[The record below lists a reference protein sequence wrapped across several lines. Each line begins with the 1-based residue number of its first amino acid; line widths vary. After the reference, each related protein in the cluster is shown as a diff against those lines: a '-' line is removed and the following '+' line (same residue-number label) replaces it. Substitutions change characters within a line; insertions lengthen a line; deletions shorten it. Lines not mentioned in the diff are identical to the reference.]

1 MERIPIF
8 TMGDILLVMIQT
20 DVHDRLL
27 ESLQGDVG
35 AKICDTGARGVLID
49 ISALEVID
57 HFMARQL
64 ERIAAL
70 TRLLGAESILIG
82 MRPAVAVTL
91 MELGMTLEDVP
102 TAVNVENGMDRLRAR
117 MGSSVSGGENN
128 NEDDGQETEPSEECL
143 DHADRAGFPQD

>member
-1 MERIPIF
+1 
-8 TMGDILLVMIQT
+8 MGDMLLVTIQT

-27 ESLQGDVG
+27 ESLQSDVG
-35 AKICDTGARGVLID
+35 AKIRDTGARGVLID

-57 HFMARQL
+57 HFMARLL

-82 MRPAVAVTL
+82 MRPAVALTL
-91 MELGMTLEDVP
+91 TELGMTLEDVS
-102 TAVNVENGMDRLRAR
+102 TAVNVENGIDRLRGR
-117 MGSSVSGGENN
+117 LRSSVSGEEDN
-128 NEDDGQETEPSEECL
+128 NEGDGQETEPSEEGL

>member
-8 TMGDILLVMIQT
+8 TMGDILLVTIQT

-27 ESLQGDVG
+27 ESLQSDVG
-35 AKICDTGARGVLID
+35 AKIRDTGARGVLID

-57 HFMARQL
+57 HFMARLL

-82 MRPAVAVTL
+82 MRPAVALTL
-91 MELGMTLEDVP
+91 TELGMTLEDVS
-102 TAVNVENGMDRLRAR
+102 TAVNVENGMERLRAR
-117 MGSSVSGGENN
+117 LASSVSGDEDN
-128 NEDDGQETEPSEECL
+128 NEDDG
-143 DHADRAGFPQD
+143 